1 MRFKKN
7 GFYLYS
13 LQKKVS
19 DEIKLSLTVEDFKK
33 YFKSK
38 QERTAS
44 SLSGRHM
51 GHYKIVLECIRHQ
64 SFSLPELIIHIAQ
77 ISLITASPLDRWYHA
92 SQVML
97 EKGKGQF
104 VEHLRIIQLCEAYFN
119 FVLHTIWGYRLIRH
133 ALQQSA
139 LDNAQFALPGQ
150 ICNNAVL
157 NKLLCLD
164 LS

>member
-19 DEIKLSLTVEDFKK
+19 DEIKLSLTVDDFKK

-119 FVLHTIWGYRLIRH
+119 FVLHTIWG
-133 ALQQSA
+133 
-139 LDNAQFALPGQ
+139 
-150 ICNNAVL
+150 VL